1 MPLYLLLKY
10 YTLKYS
16 PFKKKNVFQ
25 GVEFI
30 GSSSQATL
38 HNTEG
43 QSSKVSNKQIKAIFG
58 FYLLKYSTLC
68 RRRPR

>member
-16 PFKKKNVFQ
+16 PLKKNVFQ

-30 GSSSQATL
+30 GSSSQAAL

-43 QSSKVSNKQIKAIFG
+43 QSSKVSNKQIGAIFG
-58 FYLLKYSTLC
+58 FYLLLKYSKLC